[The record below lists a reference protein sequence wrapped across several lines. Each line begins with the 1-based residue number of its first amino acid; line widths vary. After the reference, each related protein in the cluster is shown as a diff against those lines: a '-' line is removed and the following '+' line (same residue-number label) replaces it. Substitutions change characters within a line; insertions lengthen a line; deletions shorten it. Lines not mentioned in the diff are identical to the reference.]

1 MTITPP
7 TPKEFLA
14 TANRLHPVILL
25 QKFGS
30 TSIDDAT
37 IDALWQKSVMCWDL
51 SQRAENLEYILEL
64 LHDAFQMDP
73 DRFLVELFVP
83 WTGISKRL
91 ADQMIRISDDFAR
104 LKDFEAYSIEDTAHI
119 ATKIYRPIVADIF
132 DPMLTLLSGCY
143 EFLEGKFVD
152 IETSNLSK
160 SERSKSDFVLAR
172 VRKRGGPL
180 NLLDGYNPLVRN
192 ALSHPG
198 SDGVTYEGS
207 TILFRNIKRQIPLDI
222 TTVRWSH
229 EELHYRVLQIFD
241 FINAVRIA
249 SEIFACS
256 KMDRLLTKPAFD
268 QVYLKV
274 LDKSQRA
281 SFRGVKDPKIT
292 AMLASPEVPLKAKF
306 ELISSLLFI
315 HFRTVGLPCN
325 SAFLNTELSVAGLEV
340 PITSAPVTD
349 EEIRESVVGFIRYLL
364 CMEDV
369 GRANFSHYR
378 IRGVVGTIETFQVQL
393 PAASLSDHRD
403 EKAGLIDLLSEAWVW
418 VDGVGQIGI
427 ECDLSAVQL
436 LEDKMQIPR
445 FPRRG
450 RDIRDHDPLL

>member
-1 MTITPP
+1 
-7 TPKEFLA
+7 
-14 TANRLHPVILL
+14 
-25 QKFGS
+25 
-30 TSIDDAT
+30 
-37 IDALWQKSVMCWDL
+37 
-51 SQRAENLEYILEL
+51 
-64 LHDAFQMDP
+64 
-73 DRFLVELFVP
+73 
-83 WTGISKRL
+83 
-91 ADQMIRISDDFAR
+91 
-104 LKDFEAYSIEDTAHI
+104 
-119 ATKIYRPIVADIF
+119 
-132 DPMLTLLSGCY
+132 
-143 EFLEGKFVD
+143 
-152 IETSNLSK
+152 
-160 SERSKSDFVLAR
+160 
-172 VRKRGGPL
+172 
-180 NLLDGYNPLVRN
+180 
-192 ALSHPG
+192 
-198 SDGVTYEGS
+198 
-207 TILFRNIKRQIPLDI
+207 
-222 TTVRWSH
+222 VRWSH

-450 RDIRDHDPLL
+450 RYIRDHDPLL